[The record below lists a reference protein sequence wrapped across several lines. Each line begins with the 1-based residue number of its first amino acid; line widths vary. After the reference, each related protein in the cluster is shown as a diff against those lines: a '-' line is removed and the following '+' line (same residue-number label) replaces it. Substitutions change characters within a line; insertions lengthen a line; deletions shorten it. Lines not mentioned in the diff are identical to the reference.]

1 MSLLA
6 IIAVLVSLTGLF
18 AWINARF
25 LNMPVTIGLMVLAL
39 LNALGL
45 LLLQQVMPA
54 WTRPAESMMASIDF
68 DRTLMQ
74 GMLGYLLFAGAMHV
88 DLAKLKDQRALIFLL
103 ATLGV
108 LITTALVGGAAWL
121 VTGAFGLEV
130 PVIYCLLF
138 GALIAPTDPIAV
150 LAILKQVGA
159 PKSIEIKLTGES
171 LFNDGIGVVL
181 FFGLA
186 RVAGHGPG
194 SAAAAAPAVEGDDL
208 ARELVEQA
216 AGVGELFVAEVG
228 GGLLV
233 GALLGLLMF
242 AMLRSVDDYKTEVL
256 ITLSGVTGGYALCTA
271 LHFSGPLAMVV
282 AGLFIGNTG
291 RLLAMSDH
299 TARRLDEFWE
309 LMDEILN
316 AILFVLIGLEVLII
330 TLEPTYLLAGIAVIP
345 LAIVGRFLSVGSVM
359 ALLRRSRDFTPGA
372 ARVLAWAG
380 LRGGISVALAL
391 SLKGKLTG
399 DLVQV
404 GDILVT
410 MTYVVVCFSIVVQ
423 GLTVAPL
430 MRRLGLVEPPPG

>member
-1 MSLLA
+1 MSLFA
-6 IIAVLVSLTGLF
+6 IAAVLLSLAGLF
-18 AWINARF
+18 AWINERF
-25 LNMPVTIGLMVLAL
+25 FKLPVTIGLMVLAL
-39 LNALGL
+39 LNAAGL

-54 WTRPAESMMASIDF
+54 WTRPAEAMMAAIDF

-88 DLAKLKDQRALIFLL
+88 DLGKLKDQRGLIFLL
-103 ATLGV
+103 ATVGV
-108 LITTALVGGAAWL
+108 LVTTGLVGGAAWL
-121 VTGAFGLEV
+121 VTHALDLHV
-130 PVIYCLLF
+130 PLIYCLLF

-150 LAILKQVGA
+150 LAILKRIGA
-159 PKSIEIKLTGES
+159 PESIEIKLTGES

-181 FFGLA
+181 FFGLV
-186 RVAGHGPG
+186 RIAGHGPG
-194 SAAAAAPAVEGDDL
+194 SAPAAAAGADDGDL
-208 ARELVEQA
+208 TREILEQA
-216 AGVGELFVAEVG
+216 TGVGELFLAEVG
-228 GGLLV
+228 GGLLL
-233 GALLGLLMF
+233 GAVLGLLMF
-242 AMLRSVDDYKTEVL
+242 VMLRSVDDYKTEVL
-256 ITLSGVTGGYALCTA
+256 ITLAGVTGGYALCTA

-291 RLLAMSDH
+291 RVVAMSDQ

-316 AILFVLIGLEVLII
+316 AVLFVLIGLEVLII
-330 TLEPTYLLAGIAVIP
+330 TLEPSYLLAGVAVIP
-345 LAIVGRFLSVGSVM
+345 LAILGRFLSVGGVI
-359 ALLRRSRDFTPGA
+359 AVLRRFQEFTPGA
-372 ARVLAWAG
+372 TRVLAWAG

-404 GDILVT
+404 GDLLVT

-430 MRRLGLVEPPPG
+430 MRRLGLVQ